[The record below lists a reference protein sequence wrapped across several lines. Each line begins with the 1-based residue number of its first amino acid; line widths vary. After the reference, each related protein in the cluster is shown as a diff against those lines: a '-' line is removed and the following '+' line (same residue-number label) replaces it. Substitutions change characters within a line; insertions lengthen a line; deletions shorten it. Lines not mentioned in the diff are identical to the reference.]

1 VFVRRDGNALRAD
14 FVDPDGD
21 SDVTVVT
28 PAVTGTR
35 IGAPSSL
42 FDMMRTPSGDSDEIA
57 ILAAAREP
65 IAERIEST
73 EWAAQKALLT
83 GEIGSPEF
91 WSRPD
96 RSQTL
101 VRLELMDRI
110 EVATETATSLQS
122 RLARQT
128 GAPGKSIRDLVARL
142 AMQIHLVNEGL
153 KDLDEKAPVEV
164 ALIVEPA
171 FVSDADE
178 SEAAA
183 AWCAELGA
191 MYRAWARNRNMNA
204 TEIDAIPGVAETALI
219 VAGFGAHRA
228 LAREAGLHIL
238 EKSEGGGSRLTAQV
252 LIATLPLGNASKAE
266 IRQILAGAFG
276 SKAKRGTN
284 IVRRY
289 RRGATP
295 LVRNGD
301 GSIRS
306 GKVEEVLRG
315 NFDLFAQEPA

>member
-1 VFVRRDGNALRAD
+1 
-14 FVDPDGD
+14 
-21 SDVTVVT
+21 
-28 PAVTGTR
+28 
-35 IGAPSSL
+35 
-42 FDMMRTPSGDSDEIA
+42 
-57 ILAAAREP
+57 
-65 IAERIEST
+65 
-73 EWAAQKALLT
+73 
-83 GEIGSPEF
+83 
-91 WSRPD
+91 
-96 RSQTL
+96 
-101 VRLELMDRI
+101 
-110 EVATETATSLQS
+110 
-122 RLARQT
+122 
-128 GAPGKSIRDLVARL
+128 
-142 AMQIHLVNEGL
+142 
-153 KDLDEKAPVEV
+153 
-164 ALIVEPA
+164 
-171 FVSDADE
+171 
-178 SEAAA
+178 
-183 AWCAELGA
+183 
-191 MYRAWARNRNMNA
+191 
-204 TEIDAIPGVAETALI
+204 GVAETALI

-252 LIATLPLGNASKAE
+252 LITTLPLGNASKAE